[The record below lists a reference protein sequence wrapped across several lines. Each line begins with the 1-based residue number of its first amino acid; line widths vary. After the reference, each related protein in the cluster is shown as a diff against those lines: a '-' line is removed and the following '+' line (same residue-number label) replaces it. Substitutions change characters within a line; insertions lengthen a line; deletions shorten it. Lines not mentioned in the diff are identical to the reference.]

1 MKWQGKH
8 SHVAVHASRRVPSLS
23 NQSYFLPSTPFPR
36 VTMDT
41 SLQSLEHTRPYICK
55 ALGSLPRGNK
65 KESLP
70 ICGLACLIYSCLHLC
85 LCCFVC
91 FLLGLM
97 LFILE
102 APGSTPQTW
111 LRLHW
116 VLGRGLCSLFLLL
129 GMDQN
134 LGGGIPLF
142 ACQRVGRKH
151 ILFMLGVGEETNDYA
166 KWEEWC
172 HKGIS
177 KNTRQTCCHAH
188 PLFITPCV
196 DYSESDYHSQGAG

>member
-1 MKWQGKH
+1 MTKLNEMTRKAQPCRCACIKK
-8 SHVAVHASRRVPSLS
+8 SPLSFKSKLFPSFYS
-23 NQSYFLPSTPFPR
+23 VSQ
-36 VTMDT
+36 TMDT

-116 VLGRGLCSLFLLL
+116 VLGRGLWSSLFLPL

-134 LGGGIPLF
+134 LGGGILLF

-166 KWEEWC
+166 KWEE
-172 HKGIS
+172 
-177 KNTRQTCCHAH
+177 
-188 PLFITPCV
+188 
-196 DYSESDYHSQGAG
+196 